1 MNIGVLMYG
10 YLPKIG
16 GAQISAHNLAHAL
29 SNQGHN
35 VTVYADDSLLQQA
48 SDLGWTFNYASSG
61 LGMMP
66 FRLANHGGMVGRW
79 IGAALIARQIRK
91 DDIETLFV
99 VGLWPWGL
107 LLREL
112 KTLTGTRIAIRAA
125 GDDIQVD
132 ESLGYGVG
140 LDSSRRR
147 KMLNGAAAAD
157 VAIAISETVV
167 NEYKSSGA
175 DLRQIEVIPPGVDLD
190 AFEAQSVNREEILSK
205 YHIPSDRTVII
216 SVGRNHPKKGFA
228 DLVQSLKILAQKG
241 TNHHLAIVGDRSEEL
256 IVLAQELGVSD
267 RFTPVPIIASQS
279 DQTLGT
285 FPSAGLIDLYKASDI
300 FVLPS
305 HLETYANVA
314 VEAMAAG
321 IPAIV
326 TDAPGCID
334 TLTHEVDGLI
344 VETGNSNDIA
354 AAIERLTN
362 EPQLRDSIVKAG
374 FARAKQQSWDEVAT
388 QYLAAVQ
395 T

>member
-29 SNQGHN
+29 ANQGHD
-35 VTVYADDSLLQQA
+35 VTVYADETLLQEDD
-48 SDLGWTFNYASSG
+48 DLGWTFNYSVKG
-61 LGMMP
+61 LGMAP
-66 FRLANHGGMVGRW
+66 FRLANHGGMAGRW
-79 IGAALIARQIRK
+79 LGAALIAREIRK
-91 DDIETLFV
+91 ESIETLFV

-107 LLREL
+107 LLNEL

-125 GDDIQVD
+125 GDDIQVN

-140 LDSSRRR
+140 RDNSRRR
-147 KMLNGAAAAD
+147 KMLKGTTAAN

-167 NEYKSSGA
+167 DEYKSSGA
-175 DLRQIEVIPPGVDLD
+175 DIKAIETIYPGVDLD
-190 AFEAQSVNREEILSK
+190 AFEARPVNREEILSK
-205 YHIPSDRTVII
+205 YDVPTDRSVVI

-228 DLVQSLKILAQKG
+228 DLVESQKILSDKG
-241 TNHHLAIVGDRSEEL
+241 TNHHLVIVGDRSDEL
-256 IVLAQELGVSD
+256 MPLAQELGVSD
-267 RFTPVPIIASQS
+267 RFTPVPIIASQN
-279 DQTLGT
+279 DQLMGT

-344 VETGNSNDIA
+344 VKTGDPDDIA
-354 AAIERLTN
+354 AAIERFTD
-362 EPQLRDSIVKAG
+362 EPQLRSSIVEAG
-374 FARAKQQSWDEVAT
+374 LARAKRQSWDEVARK
-388 QYLAAVQ
+388 YLSAVQ
-395 T
+395 S